1 MANEDE
7 IPEIKTILLGEA
19 AVGKTSIIRRYYDDS
34 FDFNETSTI
43 SMSYVNKIVELDG
56 KKYKLIIWDTI
67 GQESYRTVTQLF
79 LNNAKLVI
87 MVYSIDDKKSFTN
100 LNFWYQ
106 LYEKELSKE
115 AVLGIIGNKSD
126 LINDIKV
133 SFQEGS
139 DFAQN
144 TGAIFTE
151 LSAKEN
157 PEMISVFVTDLL
169 KEYFK
174 KNNGEI
180 PIDNQSIKLN
190 EKVNKTKKG
199 GCCNS
204 SKNIKNNE

>member
-1 MANEDE
+1 MTEEIE
-7 IPEIKTILLGEA
+7 IPEIKVILLGEA
-19 AVGKTSIIRRYYDDS
+19 AVGKTSIIRRYYDET
-34 FDFNETSTI
+34 FDFNESSTT
-43 SMSYVNKIVELDG
+43 SMSYIDKIVELDG

-79 LNNAKLVI
+79 LNDSKLVI
-87 MVYSIDDKKSFTN
+87 MVYSIDDKNSFTN
-100 LNFWYQ
+100 LNFWYE
-106 LYEKELSKE
+106 LYEKQLSKE

-126 LINDIKV
+126 LVNNIQV

-157 PEMISVFVTDLL
+157 PEMISFFIMDLL
-169 KEYFK
+169 KAYLK

-180 PIDNQSIKLN
+180 PIDTQTIKLSA
-190 EKVNKTKKG
+190 EDTKTKKG

-204 SKNIKNNE
+204 SKKNKE